1 MNGTLYE
8 ITESYLKALDDIQ
21 IDEETGEIL
30 NAKEIVKLTDDL
42 NQKTDSVGRYIKNLD
57 AFTTALKDEEAKL
70 AQRRKTAEKKLDY
83 LKTLLTSCMDAS
95 GRDKYESAAVKI
107 SFRKSTQVN
116 IFDEKALP
124 EAFVTEV
131 ITTKADKTAI
141 KKAIQSGVVV
151 NGAELIENRNIQIK

>member
-30 NAKEIVKLTDDL
+30 NAEEIDQLTDDL

-57 AFTTALKDEEAKL
+57 AFTTALKEEEAKL

-107 SFRKSTQVN
+107 SFRISTQVN

-151 NGAELIENRNIQIK
+151 NGAELVENRNIQIK

>member
-30 NAKEIVKLTDDL
+30 NAEEIDQLTDDL

-57 AFTTALKDEEAKL
+57 AFTTALKEEEAKL
-70 AQRRKTAEKKLDY
+70 AQRRKIAEKKLDY
-83 LKTLLTSCMDAS
+83 LKQLLTSCMDAS
-95 GRDKYESAAVKI
+95 GRDKYESATVKI

-151 NGAELIENRNIQIK
+151 TGAELLENRNIQIK

>member
-30 NAKEIVKLTDDL
+30 NAEEIDQLTDDL

-70 AQRRKTAEKKLDY
+70 AQRRKTAEKKLD
-83 LKTLLTSCMDAS
+83 
-95 GRDKYESAAVKI
+95 
-107 SFRKSTQVN
+107 
-116 IFDEKALP
+116 
-124 EAFVTEV
+124 
-131 ITTKADKTAI
+131 
-141 KKAIQSGVVV
+141 
-151 NGAELIENRNIQIK
+151 